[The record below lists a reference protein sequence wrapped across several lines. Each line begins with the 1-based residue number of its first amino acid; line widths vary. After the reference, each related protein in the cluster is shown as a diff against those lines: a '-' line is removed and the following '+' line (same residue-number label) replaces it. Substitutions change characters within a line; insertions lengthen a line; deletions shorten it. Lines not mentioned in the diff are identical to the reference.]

1 MRHLSE
7 LIQSVRFC
15 SGVRTETFKPVK
27 KDDPPFKSAGHRTLH
42 FRGTMTLR
50 DDEWPEADQVMTLDL
65 GTHYA
70 SVNSSHRKVMYFEG
84 RCGGEVR
91 LEMDVFASLGVYDS
105 IIVNLDVR
113 LYEGTS
119 SSSSDLDGRGNFT
132 VIIPAAPND
141 NKRSLSATVWN
152 TDENEF
158 DDQGFFLVSLANQP

>member
-7 LIQSVRFC
+7 LLTTVRHF
-15 SGVRTETFKPVK
+15 SGERNEFIKPVN
-27 KDDPPFKSAGHRTLH
+27 KDSPFKTAGHRTLH
-42 FRGTMTLR
+42 FTGNMTLR
-50 DDEWPEADQVMTLDL
+50 DSEWPQADQVMTLQL

-70 SVNSSHRKVMYFEG
+70 SVNMMHRKVMYFEG

-119 SSSSDLDGRGNFT
+119 DSTSDLDGRGNFT
-132 VIIPAAPND
+132 IVVPATPGD
-141 NKRSLSATVWN
+141 HTRSLSATVWN
-152 TDENEF
+152 TEENDY
-158 DDQGFFLVSLANQP
+158 DDQGFFLVSVANLP